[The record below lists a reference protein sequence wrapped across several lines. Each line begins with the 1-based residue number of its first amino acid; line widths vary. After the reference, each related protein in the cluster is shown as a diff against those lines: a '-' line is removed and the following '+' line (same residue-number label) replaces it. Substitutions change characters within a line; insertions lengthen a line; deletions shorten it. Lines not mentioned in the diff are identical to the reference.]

1 MSGHSSATSARG
13 GDARSR
19 CSDISLVRD
28 HQACVPLTRILG
40 DGDLLVLLSPVVVP
54 FQPEENNSSSSN
66 DRDPFEPLGRALA
79 KRHPWTRHVPYT
91 SSNGI
96 TGYHVTF
103 IKRAKAVVFII
114 SGAPIAGQ
122 SSQVEIADFARMI
135 GEHRPQIIVACQDVR
150 DLSLVESSFPTILQL
165 PGYAP
170 NHLEEA
176 AAVLFGEVSPTASGS
191 MSVQDLIMA
200 PRLWEVEA
208 LPENLGTFNISP
220 LLELWNEC
228 LPDKFRMNECS
239 LLGVLD
245 RDGFGRHYVVRLP
258 DTGEIV
264 GFCAT
269 YTTWAFSDP
278 EYLVGS
284 LAVLVVRQAY
294 RRRGIGRS
302 LHDHA
307 IDELTRTRGVR
318 RLLLGSTFPRL
329 LSGIPRE
336 LVSHEWF
343 HRRGWPIDSHSAG
356 RGREISDW
364 LLKVHDWPGGGF
376 STFPEG
382 FTFRQCSLDE
392 FPMVLQF
399 VRSEAA
405 RNETMGLFEEYKWSK
420 DDTNDI
426 VLGIHG
432 NTIVAAALLYLPH
445 SGSVADTDLPWAG
458 ILGSDIGGITCIC
471 IAGKL
476 TPSYLYTIHAY
487 GYIRGEYYAA
497 E

>member
-1 MSGHSSATSARG
+1 MSGHGSATSPRG
-13 GDARSR
+13 GDAKSKV
-19 CSDISLVRD
+19 SGISLVRD

-54 FQPEENNSSSSN
+54 FQLEGNSSSN
-66 DRDPFEPLGRALA
+66 RDPFEPFGRALA

-103 IKRAKAVVFII
+103 IKRAKAVIFII

-122 SSQVEIADFARMI
+122 SSQVEIADVARMI

-150 DLSLVESSFPTILQL
+150 DLSIVDSSFPTILQL

-170 NHLEEA
+170 KDLEHA
-176 AAVLFGEVSPTASGS
+176 AALLFGEVSSTASGS
-191 MSVQDLIMA
+191 MNVQELIMA
-200 PRLWEVEA
+200 PRPWEVEA
-208 LPENLGTFNISP
+208 LPESLAAFDISP
-220 LLELWNEC
+220 VLELWNEC
-228 LPDKFRMNECS
+228 LPDKFRMNGFA
-239 LLGVLD
+239 LHRLLD

-258 DTGEIV
+258 DTSEIV

-284 LAVLVVRQAY
+284 LAMLVVRQAY

-307 IDELTRTRGVR
+307 IDQMTRTRGVR

-329 LSGIPRE
+329 LCGIPRE

-343 HRRGWPIDSHSAG
+343 NRRGWPIDSHSAG

-364 LLKVHDWPGGGF
+364 LLRIQDWPGGGF
-376 STFPEG
+376 ATFPEG
-382 FTFRQCSLDE
+382 FTFRPCTLDE
-392 FPMVLQF
+392 FPTVLQF

-420 DDTNDI
+420 DFANDI

-432 NTIVAAALLYLPH
+432 KTIVAAALLYLPN
-445 SGSVADTDLPWAG
+445 SGSTAENDLPWAG
-458 ILGSDIGGITCIC
+458 VLGSDVGGITCIC
-471 IAGKL
+471 IAGKFI
-476 TPSYLYTIHAY
+476 PSYCDI
-487 GYIRGEYYAA
+487 
-497 E
+497 